1 MSPLGYTVT
10 KHHPYAHNPA
20 LKGHLHDTVVSL
32 PGYAFEAVPFR
43 WLNRGSLAQEIGHE
57 RVPRFNQPAEDA
69 ADTALRYDPPW
80 VTNGDNQRAIL
91 DAFFE
96 GVVPEQSLVFTYLKH
111 SPLQEER
118 TDGLIVGAARIS
130 RVTPPL
136 MWNQSGKPP
145 FSSSMWETI
154 VEHSLRP
161 DMNEGLLLL
170 YQGLVPLMDDGVDV
184 SAALAWAP
192 ERRTVEFSYVTEHL
206 SDDAAIEALSS
217 LQSAAQAMRTLGIE
231 VPDAGLSW
239 VGAQIERL
247 WQLRGPVPS
256 LPGVLKV
263 LGVQLPYVAARAVLS
278 ECPEA
283 SDPWNLLLS
292 TFADPSSAPGQVGT
306 HIESLQARV
315 WTKVP
320 PARQGVLRLLSG
332 FDITPAQI
340 QVLLDGATEVEL
352 TTEELLDNP
361 YYASTCTYGMVD
373 HIPFMTIDRALFPP
387 DYVSWKPSIPDEVT
401 LNQHIDRCRIEAL
414 PTDVLE
420 RQGNRGDTLVPEGEA
435 IELANAMPLAQPP
448 NLSRTTTTVADRH
461 AGAVPLVLLS
471 GTP

>member
-1 MSPLGYTVT
+1 M
-10 KHHPYAHNPA
+10 
-20 LKGHLHDTVVSL
+20 
-32 PGYAFEAVPFR
+32 
-43 WLNRGSLAQEIGHE
+43 
-57 RVPRFNQPAEDA
+57 
-69 ADTALRYDPPW
+69 
-80 VTNGDNQRAIL
+80 
-91 DAFFE
+91 
-96 GVVPEQSLVFTYLKH
+96 
-111 SPLQEER
+111 
-118 TDGLIVGAARIS
+118 
-130 RVTPPL
+130 
-136 MWNQSGKPP
+136 
-145 FSSSMWETI
+145 
-154 VEHSLRP
+154 
-161 DMNEGLLLL
+161 
-170 YQGLVPLMDDGVDV
+170 
-184 SAALAWAP
+184 
-192 ERRTVEFSYVTEHL
+192 
-206 SDDAAIEALSS
+206 
-217 LQSAAQAMRTLGIE
+217 
-231 VPDAGLSW
+231 
-239 VGAQIERL
+239 
-247 WQLRGPVPS
+247 
-256 LPGVLKV
+256 
-263 LGVQLPYVAARAVLS
+263 
-278 ECPEA
+278 
-283 SDPWNLLLS
+283 
-292 TFADPSSAPGQVGT
+292 
-306 HIESLQARV
+306 
-315 WTKVP
+315 P